1 MNNKNPENQLEALV
15 QRDPRY
21 TIEAYLFLREALDYT
36 VRLLDKPRHVSGQE
50 LLEGIR
56 KYALAEFGPLTRRVL
71 SEWGIHACI
80 DFGNLVF
87 NLVDEGLLGK
97 TEQDSIEDFTPGY
110 DFEEA
115 FVAPFQ
121 ARKCKKNQQKEI
133 VEVDSI

>member
-1 MNNKNPENQLEALV
+1 MNHQTPENQLEALV

-36 VRLLDKPRHVSGQE
+36 VRTLDKPRHVSGQE

-56 KYALAEFGPLTRRVL
+56 RYALSEFGPITRRVL

-97 TEQDSIEDFTPGY
+97 TEDDSIEDFTPGY

-115 FVAPFQ
+115 FVKPFQ
-121 ARKCKKNQQKEI
+121 ARKKRVLKKK
-133 VEVDSI
+133 VDHI